1 MAFSLNHCYDT
12 PTIALHPT
20 KERTMGKTAY
30 NPDTMNKPFGIFA
43 NATLA
48 GPGRLY
54 FISGQ
59 VAVDA
64 QGNLIGKGDIRAQT
78 RQVLE
83 NIKAALAAVHATM
96 DDVACVNVFVMD
108 MHHLQAIHEVRA
120 EYWQSNY
127 PASTLVQVA
136 GLVHPDYLIEI
147 NALAIV
153 P

>member
-1 MAFSLNHCYDT
+1 
-12 PTIALHPT
+12 
-20 KERTMGKTAY
+20 MGKTAY
-30 NPDTMNKPFGIFA
+30 NPETMRKPFGIFS
-43 NATLA
+43 NAAMA

-59 VAVDA
+59 VAVDID
-64 QGNLIGKGDIRAQT
+64 GHIVGVGDIRAQT

-83 NIKAALAAVHATM
+83 NIKAALTAVGGTM
-96 DDVACVNVFVMD
+96 DDVACVNVFVVNME
-108 MHHLQAIHEVRA
+108 HLAAIHEVRA
-120 EYWQSNY
+120 EYWQRDY

-147 NALAIV
+147 NAIAVI

>member
-1 MAFSLNHCYDT
+1 
-12 PTIALHPT
+12 
-20 KERTMGKTAY
+20 MGKTAY
-30 NPDTMNKPFGIFA
+30 NPETMRKPFGIFS
-43 NATLA
+43 NAAMA

-59 VAVDA
+59 VAVDID
-64 QGNLIGKGDIRAQT
+64 GHIVGVGDIRAQT

-83 NIKAALAAVHATM
+83 NIKAALTAVGGTM
-96 DDVACVNVFVMD
+96 DDIACVNVFVVNME
-108 MHHLQAIHEVRA
+108 HLTAIHEVRA
-120 EYWQSNY
+120 EYWQRDY

-147 NALAIV
+147 NAIAVI

>member
-1 MAFSLNHCYDT
+1 
-12 PTIALHPT
+12 
-20 KERTMGKTAY
+20 MGKTSY
-30 NPDTMNKPFGIFA
+30 NPDSMNKPFGIFC

-59 VAVDA
+59 VAVNA
-64 QGNLIGKGDIRAQT
+64 QGQLVGKGDIRAQT

-83 NIKAALAAVHATM
+83 NIKAALDAVGGTM
-96 DDVACVNVFVMD
+96 DDIACVNVFVVD
-108 MHHLQAIHEVRA
+108 MSHLQAIHEVRA
-120 EYWQSNY
+120 EYWQRDY

-136 GLVHPDYLIEI
+136 GLVNPDYLIEI
-147 NALAIV
+147 NATAII

>member
-1 MAFSLNHCYDT
+1 
-12 PTIALHPT
+12 
-20 KERTMGKTAY
+20 MGKIAY
-30 NPDTMNKPFGIFA
+30 NPDTMTKPFGVFS

-48 GPGRLY
+48 GPGQLY

-64 QGNLIGKGDIRAQT
+64 QGKLVGKGDIRAQT

-83 NIKAALAAVHATM
+83 NIKAALAAVGGTM
-96 DDVACVNVFVMD
+96 DDIACVNVFVMD
-108 MHHLQAIHEVRA
+108 MQHLQAIHEVRA
-120 EYWQSNY
+120 EYWQGNY

-136 GLVHPDYLIEI
+136 GLVHADYLIEI
-147 NALAIV
+147 NATAII

>member
-1 MAFSLNHCYDT
+1 VSDLSG
-12 PTIALHPT
+12 
-20 KERTMGKTAY
+20 KETTMSKTAY
-30 NPDTMNKPFGIFA
+30 NPDTMNKPFGIFS
-43 NATLA
+43 NAALA

-64 QGNLIGKGDIRAQT
+64 QGRLVGKGDIRAQT

-83 NIKAALAAVHATM
+83 NIKAALTAVGGTM
-96 DDVACVNVFVMD
+96 DDVACVTVFVID

-120 EYWQSNY
+120 EYWQHDY

-136 GLVHPDYLIEI
+136 GLVNPDYLIEI
-147 NALAIV
+147 NAIAVVSV

>member
-1 MAFSLNHCYDT
+1 MSK
-12 PTIALHPT
+12 I
-20 KERTMGKTAY
+20 AY
-30 NPDTMNKPFGIFA
+30 NPETMRKPFGIFS

-64 QGNLIGKGDIRAQT
+64 AGNVVGKGDVRAQT

-83 NIKAALAAVHATM
+83 NIKAALAAVGGSM
-96 DDVACVNVFVMD
+96 DDVACVNVFVVNMD
-108 MHHLQAIHEVRA
+108 HLAAIHEVRA
-120 EYWQSNY
+120 HYWQDNY
-127 PASTLVQVA
+127 PASTLVEVSR
-136 GLVHPDYLIEI
+136 LVHPDYLIEI
-147 NALAIV
+147 NAIAIV

>member
-1 MAFSLNHCYDT
+1 
-12 PTIALHPT
+12 
-20 KERTMGKTAY
+20 MGKTTY
-30 NPDTMNKPFGIFA
+30 NPETMRAPFGIFS
-43 NATLA
+43 NAAMA

-59 VAVDA
+59 VAVDVN
-64 QGNLIGKGDIRAQT
+64 GHVVGIGDIRAQT

-83 NIKAALAAVHATM
+83 NIKAALAAVGGTM
-96 DDVACVNVFVMD
+96 DDVACVNVFVINME
-108 MHHLQAIHEVRA
+108 HLAAIHEVRA
-120 EYWQSNY
+120 EYWQRDY

-147 NALAIV
+147 NAVAVI